1 MRDSAGDA
9 TPLRRRPAV
18 MGFIP
23 VGELS
28 VRPPFDTELPLRTR
42 PPVNW
47 KLTTFAMASVE
58 HKGVSGHNGGR
69 SVRALESQV

>member
-1 MRDSAGDA
+1 
-9 TPLRRRPAV
+9 

-28 VRPPFDTELPLRTR
+28 VRAPVDTELPLRTR

-58 HKGVSGHNGGR
+58 HRGLSGHLGGG
-69 SVRALESQV
+69 SVRTLESQV